1 MEYYFGPFR
10 TRAFFREPG
19 NTKVTRPLVVHIDA
33 TESILELE
41 RKALAGIDCEIV
53 SVAVSS
59 EGEIIE
65 AVKKATVILNDHSP
79 VTRAMVDQL
88 ENCKLIIRYG
98 HGYDTVDVDACTEA
112 GIIVTNIAGST
123 SEEVSNHALTLMLAS
138 AREIKRLDL
147 ATTSGR
153 WDEVYSRSIL
163 NHIYGETVGI
173 VGFGWIGRAMARK
186 CKALGMDVLVNDPYV
201 GDHLAVEYQV
211 AFVSKDELLER
222 SDYVSLHVPHLEG
235 THHFIDAAALELMKP
250 TAYLVNTSRGPVVD
264 EHALIAALQAGKIA
278 GAGIDVF
285 EQEPLSTDNPL
296 LNMENVIC
304 TPHIAGSSEIG
315 WEIIRRRAGEEAA
328 RVLRGERPEVVV
340 NPEVLGRVTL

>member
-1 MEYYFGPFR
+1 MSR
-10 TRAFFREPG
+10 TI
-19 NTKVTRPLVVHIDA
+19 PLVVHIDA
-33 TESILELE
+33 KESPLELE
-41 RKALAGIDCEIV
+41 RNALAGIDCEIV
-53 SVAVSS
+53 SVAVAS

-65 AVKKATVILNDHSP
+65 AVKNATVILNDHSP
-79 VTRAMVDQL
+79 VNRAMVDQL

-123 SEEVSNHALTLMLAS
+123 SEEVSNHALTLLLAS
-138 AREIKRLDL
+138 ARELKRLDL

-153 WDEVYSRSIL
+153 WGEVYSRSIL

-186 CKALGMDVLVNDPYV
+186 CKALGMTVLVNDPYV

-211 AFVSKDELLER
+211 DFVPKDELLER
-222 SDYVSLHVPHLEG
+222 SDYVSLHVPHLDS
-235 THHFIDAAALELMKP
+235 THHFIDSAALDLMKH

-264 EHALIAALQAGKIA
+264 EQALIAALKAGKIA
-278 GAGIDVF
+278 GAGIDVY
-285 EQEPLSTDNPL
+285 EQEPLSVDNPL
-296 LNMENVIC
+296 LSMENVIC
-304 TPHIAGSSEIG
+304 TPHVAGSSEIG

-328 RVLRGERPEVVV
+328 RVLLGRRPDVVV
-340 NPEVLGRVTL
+340 NPEGLGRMSLQS

>member
-1 MEYYFGPFR
+1 MSR
-10 TRAFFREPG
+10 TI
-19 NTKVTRPLVVHIDA
+19 PLVVHIDA
-33 TESILELE
+33 KESPLELE
-41 RKALAGIDCEIV
+41 RNALAGIDCEIV
-53 SVAVSS
+53 SVAVAS

-65 AVKKATVILNDHSP
+65 AVKNATVILNDHSP
-79 VTRAMVDQL
+79 VNRAMVDQL

-123 SEEVSNHALTLMLAS
+123 SEEVSNHALTLLLAS
-138 AREIKRLDL
+138 ARELKRLDL

-153 WDEVYSRSIL
+153 WGEVYSRSIL

-186 CKALGMDVLVNDPYV
+186 CKALGMTVLVNDPYV

-211 AFVSKDELLER
+211 DFVPKDELLER
-222 SDYVSLHVPHLEG
+222 SDYVSLHVPHLDS
-235 THHFIDAAALELMKP
+235 THHFIDSTALDLMKH

-264 EHALIAALQAGKIA
+264 EQALIAALKAGKIA
-278 GAGIDVF
+278 GAGIDVY
-285 EQEPLSTDNPL
+285 EQEPLSVDNPL
-296 LNMENVIC
+296 LSMENVIC
-304 TPHIAGSSEIG
+304 TPHVAGSSEIG

-328 RVLRGERPEVVV
+328 RVLLGRRPDVVV
-340 NPEVLGRVTL
+340 NPEVLGRMSLQS

>member
-1 MEYYFGPFR
+1 M
-10 TRAFFREPG
+10 
-19 NTKVTRPLVVHIDA
+19 TKPLVVHID
-33 TESILELE
+33 TIESPLDLE
-41 RKALAGIDCEIV
+41 RKALAGIECDIV
-53 SVAVSS
+53 SVAASS

-65 AVKKATVILNDHSP
+65 AVKNATVILNDHSP
-79 VTRAMVDQL
+79 VSRAMVDQL
-88 ENCKLIIRYG
+88 ENCRLIIRYG
-98 HGYDTVDVDACTEA
+98 HGYDTVDVNACTEA

-123 SEEVSNHALTLMLAS
+123 SEEVSNHALTLLLAS

-163 NHIYGETVGI
+163 NPIYGETAGI
-173 VGFGWIGRAMARK
+173 VGLGWIGRAMARK
-186 CKALGMDVLVNDPYV
+186 CRALGMSVLVNDPYV

-211 AFVSKDELLER
+211 TFVSKDELLER
-222 SDYVSLHVPHLEG
+222 SDYVSLHVPHLDS
-235 THHFIDAAALELMKP
+235 THHFIDAAALGLMKR

-264 EHALIAALQAGKIA
+264 EAALIAALREGQIA

-285 EQEPLSTDNPL
+285 EQEPLSADNPL
-296 LNMENVIC
+296 LSMENVIC
-304 TPHIAGSSEIG
+304 TPHIAGSSEVG

-340 NPEVLGRVTL
+340 NPEVLGQLSLRTPG

>member
-1 MEYYFGPFR
+1 MSR
-10 TRAFFREPG
+10 TI
-19 NTKVTRPLVVHIDA
+19 PLVVHIDA
-33 TESILELE
+33 KESPLELE
-41 RKALAGIDCEIV
+41 RNALAGIDCEIV
-53 SVAVSS
+53 SVAVAS

-65 AVKKATVILNDHSP
+65 AVKNATVILNDHSP
-79 VTRAMVDQL
+79 VNRAMVDQL

-123 SEEVSNHALTLMLAS
+123 SEEVSNHALTLLLAS
-138 AREIKRLDL
+138 ARELKRLDL

-153 WDEVYSRSIL
+153 WGEVYSRSIL

-186 CKALGMDVLVNDPYV
+186 CKALGMTVLVNDPYV

-211 AFVSKDELLER
+211 DFVPKYELLER
-222 SDYVSLHVPHLEG
+222 SDYVSLHVPHLDS
-235 THHFIDAAALELMKP
+235 THHFIDSAALDLMKH

-264 EHALIAALQAGKIA
+264 EQALIAALKAGKIA
-278 GAGIDVF
+278 GAGIDVY
-285 EQEPLSTDNPL
+285 EQEPLSVDNPL
-296 LNMENVIC
+296 LSMENVIC
-304 TPHIAGSSEIG
+304 TPHVAGSSEIG

-328 RVLRGERPEVVV
+328 RVLLGRRPDVVV
-340 NPEVLGRVTL
+340 NPEVLGRMSFQS

>member
-1 MEYYFGPFR
+1 MSR
-10 TRAFFREPG
+10 TI
-19 NTKVTRPLVVHIDA
+19 PLVVHIDA
-33 TESILELE
+33 KESPLELE
-41 RKALAGIDCEIV
+41 RNALAGIDCEIV
-53 SVAVSS
+53 SVAVAS

-65 AVKKATVILNDHSP
+65 AVKNATVILNDHSP
-79 VTRAMVDQL
+79 VNRAMVDQL

-123 SEEVSNHALTLMLAS
+123 SEEVSNHALTLLLAS
-138 AREIKRLDL
+138 ARELKRLDL

-153 WDEVYSRSIL
+153 WGEVYSRSIL

-186 CKALGMDVLVNDPYV
+186 CKALGMTVLVNDPYV

-211 AFVSKDELLER
+211 DFVPKDELLER
-222 SDYVSLHVPHLEG
+222 SDYVSLHVPHLNS
-235 THHFIDAAALELMKP
+235 THHFIDSAALDLMKH

-264 EHALIAALQAGKIA
+264 EQALIAALKAGKIA
-278 GAGIDVF
+278 GAGIDVY
-285 EQEPLSTDNPL
+285 EQEPLSVDNPL
-296 LNMENVIC
+296 LSMENVIC
-304 TPHIAGSSEIG
+304 TPHVAGSSEIG

-328 RVLRGERPEVVV
+328 RVLLGRRPDVVV
-340 NPEVLGRVTL
+340 NPEVLGRMSLQS

>member
-1 MEYYFGPFR
+1 MSL
-10 TRAFFREPG
+10 TI
-19 NTKVTRPLVVHIDA
+19 PLVVHIDA
-33 TESILELE
+33 KESPLELE
-41 RKALAGIDCEIV
+41 RNALAGIDCEIV
-53 SVAVSS
+53 SVAVAS

-65 AVKKATVILNDHSP
+65 AVKNATVILNDHSP
-79 VTRAMVDQL
+79 VNRAMVDQL

-123 SEEVSNHALTLMLAS
+123 SEEVSNHALTLLLAS
-138 AREIKRLDL
+138 ARELKRLDL

-153 WDEVYSRSIL
+153 WGEVYSRSIL

-186 CKALGMDVLVNDPYV
+186 CKALGMTVLVNDPYV

-211 AFVSKDELLER
+211 DFVPKDELLER
-222 SDYVSLHVPHLEG
+222 SDYVSLHVPHLDS
-235 THHFIDAAALELMKP
+235 THHFIDSAALDLMKH

-264 EHALIAALQAGKIA
+264 EQALIAALKAGKIA
-278 GAGIDVF
+278 GAGIDVY
-285 EQEPLSTDNPL
+285 EQEPLSVDNPL
-296 LNMENVIC
+296 LSMENVIC
-304 TPHIAGSSEIG
+304 TPHVAGSSEIG

-328 RVLRGERPEVVV
+328 RVLLGRRPDVVV
-340 NPEVLGRVTL
+340 NPEVLGRMSLQS

>member
-1 MEYYFGPFR
+1 MSR
-10 TRAFFREPG
+10 TI
-19 NTKVTRPLVVHIDA
+19 PLVVHIDA
-33 TESILELE
+33 KESPLELE
-41 RKALAGIDCEIV
+41 RNALAGIDCEIV
-53 SVAVSS
+53 SVAVAS

-65 AVKKATVILNDHSP
+65 AVKNATVILNDHSP
-79 VTRAMVDQL
+79 VNRAMVDQL

-123 SEEVSNHALTLMLAS
+123 SEEVSNHALTLLLAS
-138 AREIKRLDL
+138 ARELKRLDL

-153 WDEVYSRSIL
+153 WGEVYSRSIL

-186 CKALGMDVLVNDPYV
+186 CKALGMTVLVNDPYV

-211 AFVSKDELLER
+211 DFVPKDELLER
-222 SDYVSLHVPHLEG
+222 SDYVSLHVPHLDS
-235 THHFIDAAALELMKP
+235 THHFIDSEALDLMKH

-264 EHALIAALQAGKIA
+264 EQALIAALKAGKIA
-278 GAGIDVF
+278 GAGIDVY
-285 EQEPLSTDNPL
+285 EQEPLSVDNPL
-296 LNMENVIC
+296 LSMENVIC
-304 TPHIAGSSEIG
+304 TPHVAGSSEIG

-328 RVLRGERPEVVV
+328 RVLLGRRPDVVV
-340 NPEVLGRVTL
+340 NPEVLGRMSLQS

>member
-1 MEYYFGPFR
+1 MSR
-10 TRAFFREPG
+10 TI
-19 NTKVTRPLVVHIDA
+19 PLVVHIDA
-33 TESILELE
+33 KESPLELE
-41 RKALAGIDCEIV
+41 RNALAGIDCEIV
-53 SVAVSS
+53 SVAVAS

-65 AVKKATVILNDHSP
+65 AVKNATVILNDHSP
-79 VTRAMVDQL
+79 VNRAMVDQL

-123 SEEVSNHALTLMLAS
+123 SEEVSNHALTLLLAS
-138 AREIKRLDL
+138 ARELKRLDL

-153 WDEVYSRSIL
+153 WGEVYSRSIL

-186 CKALGMDVLVNDPYV
+186 CKALGMTVLVNDPYV

-211 AFVSKDELLER
+211 DFVSKDELLER
-222 SDYVSLHVPHLEG
+222 SDYVSLHVPHLDS
-235 THHFIDAAALELMKP
+235 THHFIDSAALDLMKH

-264 EHALIAALQAGKIA
+264 EQALIAALKAGKIA
-278 GAGIDVF
+278 GAGIDVY
-285 EQEPLSTDNPL
+285 EQEPLSVDNPL
-296 LNMENVIC
+296 LSMENVIC
-304 TPHIAGSSEIG
+304 TPHVAGSSEIG

-328 RVLRGERPEVVV
+328 RVLLGRRPDVVV
-340 NPEVLGRVTL
+340 NPEVLGRMSLQS